1 MFVFIFVIQT
11 LLTPLDESYIFDQ
24 KNHVNR
30 TIGLQ
35 SLETDFLNEN
45 LLVACK
51 FTLRIEIRHDQ
62 CEFSRRVIL
71 DSADCPNPAVT
82 LFSSCEHCQQIFRHF
97 YGISRSGSALVIWG
111 NSLNY
116 LRQYNRVYLF
126 IGRLTLRET
135 FKLYLLAQRCEVIL
149 RLKP

>member
-1 MFVFIFVIQT
+1 MVFVFIYAIQT
-11 LLTPLDESYIFDQ
+11 THSPRRIIHFDQ
-24 KNHVNR
+24 NPLNPFGR
-30 TIGLQ
+30 Y
-35 SLETDFLNEN
+35 SLAADSIKICLR
-45 LLVACK
+45 CK

-135 FKLYLLAQRCEVIL
+135 FKLYLLCPKML
-149 RLKP
+149 SNS